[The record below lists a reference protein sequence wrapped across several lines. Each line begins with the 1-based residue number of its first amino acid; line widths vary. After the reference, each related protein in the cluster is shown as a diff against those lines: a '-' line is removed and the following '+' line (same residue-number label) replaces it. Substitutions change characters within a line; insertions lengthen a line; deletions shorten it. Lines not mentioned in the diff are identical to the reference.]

1 MTASH
6 ENTEGIAIIGMAGR
20 FPGAD
25 NLDQFWQNL
34 KNGVESISVF
44 SEEELKSAGVDSA
57 LAKIPGFVN
66 AGSILN
72 DVDLFDAAFFGFSP
86 RDAETTDPQQ
96 RLFLECA
103 WEGLENAGYRP
114 DTYPGLISVFGGSDQ
129 STYVY
134 QIYANQE
141 RLASL
146 DGGMVG
152 IGNDKDYLTTLVSY
166 KLNLRGASIAVQTAC
181 STSLVAVCLACQNLW
196 SYQCDMALAGG
207 VAVNVPQK
215 KGYFYQPGGILSP
228 DGHCRTFDAS
238 GQGTV
243 VGNGVAMVALKRLAE
258 ALADGERIRAV
269 IRGAALNNDGS
280 LKVGFGAPSVE
291 GQAQAIAMA
300 QAMAGV
306 HPDWISY
313 VEAHGTATILG
324 DPIEFSAL
332 NKVFTAK
339 TTRKQYCAMGSL
351 KSNVG
356 HLSSAAGAA
365 GLIKTVLALENEAIP
380 PSLNFQR
387 PNPQINFGD
396 SPFYICTG
404 LQDWKSGERPRV
416 A

>member
-44 SEEELKSAGVDSA
+44 SEEELRSAGVDPA
-57 LAKIPGFVN
+57 VMKIPGFVN

-72 DVDLFDAAFFGFSP
+72 DVDMFDASFFGFSP

-103 WEGLENAGYRP
+103 WEGLENAGYSP
-114 DTYPGLISVFGGSDQ
+114 DTYPGLIAVFGGSDQ

-134 QIYANQE
+134 QIYLDPE
-141 RLASL
+141 RLATL
-146 DGGMVG
+146 DAGMVG

-166 KLNLRGASIAVQTAC
+166 KLNLRGPSIAVQTAC
-181 STSLVAVCLACQNLW
+181 STSLVSVALACQTLW

-228 DGHCRTFDAS
+228 DGHCRTFDAA

-243 VGNGVAMVALKRLAE
+243 VGNGVAVVVLKRLAD
-258 ALADGERIRAV
+258 AVADGDNIRAV
-269 IRGAALNNDGS
+269 IRGASLNNDGS
-280 LKVGFGAPSVE
+280 LKVGFGAPSVD

-300 QAMAGV
+300 HAMAGV
-306 HPDWISY
+306 QPDAISY
-313 VEAHGTATILG
+313 VEAHGTATLLG
-324 DPIEFSAL
+324 DPIELAALTQVFSAR
-332 NKVFTAK
+332 TQ
-339 TTRKQYCAMGSL
+339 RKQFC
-351 KSNVG
+351 
-356 HLSSAAGAA
+356 
-365 GLIKTVLALENEAIP
+365 
-380 PSLNFQR
+380 R
-387 PNPQINFGD
+387 
-396 SPFYICTG
+396 
-404 LQDWKSGERPRV
+404 
-416 A
+416 